1 MVKKKILWFT
11 ADFFIDVDRQLVP
24 YLRKNSEFEIRWVVV
39 QTFTGAKI
47 PEHEDYEI
55 WNLHH
60 RAKDPR
66 TFFELKKFFKKAGLA
81 QHDLVYSDAL
91 GFYYYP
97 ALLHCIGKT
106 PLIHLRIM

>member
-24 YLRKNSEFEIRWVVV
+24 YLRKNSEYEIKWVVV
-39 QTFTGAKI
+39 QSIVGAKV

-55 WNLHH
+55 WKTHH

-66 TFFELKKFFKKAGLA
+66 TFFELEKYFKKQEFLNIIWFIVMRWVSIIT
-81 QHDLVYSDAL
+81 QH
-91 GFYYYP
+91 
-97 ALLHCIGKT
+97 C
-106 PLIHLRIM
+106 

>member
-1 MVKKKILWFT
+1 MTKKKILWFT

-24 YLRKNSEFEIRWVVV
+24 YLRKNSEYEIKWVVV
-39 QTFTGAKI
+39 QSFVGAKVI
-47 PEHEDYEI
+47 EHKDYEI

-66 TFFELKKFFKKAGLA
+66 TFFELKKYFKKVGLA
-81 QHDLVYSDAL
+81 QYDLVYSDAL

-97 ALLHCIGKT
+97 VL
-106 PLIHLRIM
+106 